1 MVENL
6 VRENIQNALDA
17 QSMKKLI
24 VATDPEDVGDELLDD
39 LLELI
44 ES

>member
-17 QSMKKLI
+17 QSMKKLL
-24 VATDPEDVGDELLDD
+24 VATDPEDIGDEFLGE
-39 LLELI
+39 LLEMI